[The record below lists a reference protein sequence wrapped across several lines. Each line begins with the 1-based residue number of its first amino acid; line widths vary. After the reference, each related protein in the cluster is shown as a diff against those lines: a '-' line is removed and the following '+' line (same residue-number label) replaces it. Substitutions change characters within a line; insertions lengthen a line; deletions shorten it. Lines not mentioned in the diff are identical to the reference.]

1 MDYFN
6 ELLWESHCS
15 NTIRVLCISPR
26 VVEIRIPNIDLF
38 RSTPVRLVPV
48 QYLLSLGLELLD
60 LLDLLDLDLPRALAL
75 VFDWRD
81 RAPGSP
87 GRGAGAATSSTRS
100 TTSTTGATLP
110 LARLVLPVLIVPCD
124 PVIL

>member
-1 MDYFN
+1 MNRWPLFVSLSSSVFLHV
-6 ELLWESHCS
+6 LLKSEW
-15 NTIRVLCISPR
+15 R
-26 VVEIRIPNIDLF
+26 IDLF

-81 RAPGSP
+81 RAPDSP
-87 GRGAGAATSSTRS
+87 GRAAAAAASSTRS
-100 TTSTTGATLP
+100 TTSTISTTLP
-110 LARLVLPVLIVPCD
+110 LALLVLLVLIVPCD
-124 PVIL
+124 PVTL